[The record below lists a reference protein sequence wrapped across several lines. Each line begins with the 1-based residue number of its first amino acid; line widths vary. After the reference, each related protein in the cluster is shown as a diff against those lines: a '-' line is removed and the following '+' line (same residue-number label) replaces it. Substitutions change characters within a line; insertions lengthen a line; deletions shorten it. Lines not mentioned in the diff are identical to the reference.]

1 MYNSEE
7 KENYLDS
14 RRGVMTKHV
23 YRAFFEKTQE
33 HEIKKGM
40 DLYEFDIPELKN
52 LLVSVEP
59 KNERQAKVYAS
70 IINGYINYT
79 LDIKVNMFK
88 DVSSEFYNQFN
99 K

>member
-7 KENYLDS
+7 KEAYLNSLKGD
-14 RRGVMTKHV
+14 MTKHV
-23 YRAFFEKTQE
+23 YRGFFEKTKQYE
-33 HEIKKGM
+33 SEKGL

-52 LLVSVEP
+52 LILSIKP
-59 KNERQAKVYAS
+59 KNDKQAKVYAS

-79 LDIKVNMFK
+79 LDVKVNMFK
-88 DVSSEFYNQFN
+88 DVGSEFYNQFN